1 MPPGYLKLR
10 GALLAGLSCCALL
23 LSACATTVPKANDIE
38 QRVTQRWNL
47 VLSGDLAEAYEY
59 LSPGYRSSVTSTQY
73 QRAILLNKV
82 KWTGVRYIESDCT
95 ETVCKVKISID
106 YTLYGALP
114 GVKSFEGT
122 QAVEESWVLS
132 DGNWYFVPNK

>member
-1 MPPGYLKLR
+1 MAPVISKLR
-10 GALLAGLSCCALL
+10 KLLLMALGCSALL
-23 LSACATTVPKANDIE
+23 LSACATTSQKTDDIE
-38 QRVTQRWNL
+38 ARATQRWNL
-47 VLSGDLAEAYEY
+47 VLTGDLAGAYEY
-59 LSPGYRSSVTSTQY
+59 LSPGYRSSVSSEQY
-73 QRAILLNKV
+73 QRSILLNKV
-82 KWTGVRYIESDCT
+82 KWKDARYIESNCT

-106 YTLYGALP
+106 YALYGALP